1 MIAFTLENIAT
12 VTGGT
17 LHGADRLVD
26 GPVVTDSR
34 EAGPGSLYVARVG
47 EHADGHDFAPSAVEA
62 GAVGVLGSRAL
73 PGIPTVVVADVQQA
87 FADLARAVVDEAPRL
102 RIVGITGSSGKT
114 STKDLLAQVLA
125 PVGETVAPVGSYNSE
140 VGVPLT
146 VCRVT
151 SDTRFLVAEMGAT
164 NIGNITYLTRIAP
177 PSIGIVLNVG
187 TAHVGEFGSVEAIAQ
202 TKGELVEAL
211 PTSGLAVLNADD
223 PRVVAMSSR
232 SVARVVTVGRGEAAQ
247 VRAVDVVVDDQDRP
261 SFTITGLEG
270 VESLVESRPRRAHE
284 RGTTEA
290 RSRGKRHDGMRVH
303 LGLHGEHQ
311 IGNALAVAVA
321 ARELGVPPEQI
332 ATGLAGARPVSRWR
346 MEVHRLDRDVTLIN
360 DAYNAN
366 PDSMRAALAALQRMG
381 RGRRT
386 IAVLGEMR
394 ELGELSGQAHHDVG
408 AAAAEFDVGCVVAV
422 GAGAQPIAAAAQA
435 AGVAVE
441 RVADVDAAHRVVMQL
456 LAPGDVIL
464 FKSSRDSGLR
474 YLGDRITVEQ
484 GGFLQEDG
492 STHA

>member
-1 MIAFTLENIAT
+1 MIAITLHDIAAA
-12 VTGGT
+12 TGGI
-17 LHGADRLVD
+17 LHGDDRTVD

-34 EAGPGSLYVARVG
+34 EAAPGSLYVARVG
-47 EHADGHDFAPSAVEA
+47 EHADGHDFAASAVEA
-62 GAVGVLGSRAL
+62 GAVGVLGSRPL
-73 PGIPTVVVADVQQA
+73 PGIPTVVVDDVQQA
-87 FADLARAVVDEAPRL
+87 FADLARAIVDRAPAL

-151 SDTRFLVAEMGAT
+151 SQTRFLVAEMGAT
-164 NIGNITYLTRIAP
+164 NIGNITYLTHIAP

-202 TKGELVEAL
+202 TKGELVESL
-211 PTSGLAVLNADD
+211 PTTGLAVLNADD
-223 PRVVAMSSR
+223 LRVAAMVRR
-232 SVARVVTVGRGEAAQ
+232 SVARVVTVGRGADAQ
-247 VRAVDVVVDDQDRP
+247 VRAVDVALDEQDRA
-261 SFTITGLEG
+261 SFTITGLDG
-270 VESLVESRPRRAHE
+270 VDAL
-284 RGTTEA
+284 
-290 RSRGKRHDGMRVH
+290 RVQ

-321 ARELGVPPEQI
+321 ARELGVAPEQI
-332 ATGLAGARPVSRWR
+332 AAGLAGARPVSRWR
-346 MEVHRLDRDVTLIN
+346 MEVHQLPSGVTLIN

-366 PDSMRAALAALQRMG
+366 PDSMRAALHALQRMG
-381 RGRRT
+381 QGRGT
-386 IAVLGEMR
+386 IAVLGEML
-394 ELGELSGQAHHDVG
+394 ELGELSAQAHHDVG
-408 AAAAEFDVGCVVAV
+408 AAAAQLGIGTVVAV
-422 GAGAQPIAAAAQA
+422 GAGAEPIAAAAES
-435 AGVAVE
+435 AGVRVE
-441 RVADVDAAHRVVMQL
+441 RAADVEEAHRVVMQL
-456 LAPGDVIL
+456 LAPSDVIL

-484 GGFLQEDG
+484 GGFLSEDG

>member
-12 VTGGT
+12 VTDGT
-17 LHGADRLVD
+17 LHGVDRTVD

-34 EAGPGSLYVARVG
+34 EAAPGSLYVARVG
-47 EHADGHDFAPSAVEA
+47 EHADGHDFAPSAVAA

-87 FADLARAVVDEAPRL
+87 FAALARAVVDRAPQL

-223 PRVVAMSSR
+223 PRVLAMTSR
-232 SVARVVTVGRGEAAQ
+232 SVARVVTVGRGEDAQ
-247 VRAVDVVVDDQDRP
+247 VRAIDVALDEQDRP
-261 SFTITGLEG
+261 SFTIIGLDG
-270 VESLVESRPRRAHE
+270 VDALPVQ
-284 RGTTEA
+284 
-290 RSRGKRHDGMRVH
+290 

-321 ARELGVPPEQI
+321 ARELGVLPEQI
-332 ATGLAGARPVSRWR
+332 AGGLAGARPVSRWR
-346 MEVHRLDRDVTLIN
+346 MEVHQLDRDITLVN

-381 RGRRT
+381 QGRRT

-394 ELGELSGQAHHDVG
+394 ELGDLSEQAHHDMG
-408 AAAAEFDVGCVVAV
+408 AAAGEFGVDHVVVV
-422 GAGAQPIAAAAQA
+422 GAGAEPIAAAAQA

-441 RVADVDAAHRVVMQL
+441 RAADVEAAHRVVMRL

-464 FKSSRDSGLR
+464 LKSSRDSGLR

>member
-1 MIAFTLENIAT
+1 MIAFTLHEIAA
-12 VTGGT
+12 VTGGA
-17 LHGADRLVD
+17 LHGDDRVVD

-34 EAGPGSLYVARVG
+34 EAAPGSLYVARVG
-47 EHADGHDFAPSAVEA
+47 EHADGHDFAASAIEA
-62 GAVGVLGSRAL
+62 GAVGVLGSRPL

-87 FADLARAVVDEAPRL
+87 FGELARAVADRAPHL

-125 PVGETVAPVGSYNSE
+125 PLGETVAPVGSYNSE

-151 SDTRFLVAEMGAT
+151 TNTRFLVAEMGAT
-164 NIGNITYLTRIAP
+164 NLGNIAYLTQIAP

-211 PTSGLAVLNADD
+211 PESGLAVLNADD
-223 PRVVAMSSR
+223 PRVAAMQTR
-232 SVARVVTVGRGEAAQ
+232 TRARVVTVGRGEDAQ
-247 VRAVDVVVDDQDRP
+247 VRATDVVLDEQDRP
-261 SFTITGLEG
+261 SFTVRGLDG
-270 VESLVESRPRRAHE
+270 I
-284 RGTTEA
+284 EA
-290 RSRGKRHDGMRVH
+290 LPVR

-311 IGNALAVAVA
+311 VGNALAVAVA
-321 ARELGVPPEQI
+321 ARALGATGEQI

-346 MEVHRLDRDVTLIN
+346 MEVHQLPSGVTLIN

-366 PDSMRAALAALQRMG
+366 LDSMVAALRALQRIG

-394 ELGELSGQAHHDVG
+394 ELGDFSEQAHHEVG
-408 AAAAEFDVGCVVAV
+408 AAAAELGIGVVVAV
-422 GAGAQPIAAAAQA
+422 GTGAQPIAAAAEA
-435 AGVAVE
+435 AGVPVQRA
-441 RVADVDAAHRVVMQL
+441 ADVDEAHRVVVQL
-456 LAPGDVIL
+456 LAPSDVIL

-474 YLGDRITVEQ
+474 FLGDRITLEQ
-484 GGFLQEDG
+484 GGYLQEHG
-492 STHA
+492 PTHA

>member
-1 MIAFTLENIAT
+1 MITITLNEIAA

-17 LHGADRLVD
+17 LHGDDRAVD

-34 EAGPGSLYVARVG
+34 EAAPGGLYVARIG

-73 PGIPTVVVADVQQA
+73 PGIPTVVVDDVQQA
-87 FADLARAVVDEAPRL
+87 FADLARAVVDRAPVL

-125 PVGETVAPVGSYNSE
+125 PAGETVAPVGSYNSE

-164 NIGNITYLTRIAP
+164 NIGNIAYLTRIAP

-202 TKGELVEAL
+202 TKGELIEAL
-211 PTSGLAVLNADD
+211 PTTGLAVLNADD
-223 PRVVAMSSR
+223 PRVAAMARR
-232 SVARVVTVGRGEAAQ
+232 SVARVVTVGRGEDAQ
-247 VRAVDVVVDDQDRP
+247 VRAVDVVLDDQGRA
-261 SFTITGLEG
+261 SFTITGLDG
-270 VESLVESRPRRAHE
+270 VEALPVR
-284 RGTTEA
+284 
-290 RSRGKRHDGMRVH
+290 

-311 IGNALAVAVA
+311 VGNALAVAVA
-321 ARELGVPPEQI
+321 ARELGI
-332 ATGLAGARPVSRWR
+332 APARIAAGLAGARPISRWR
-346 MEVHRLDRDVTLIN
+346 MEVHQLPDGTTLIN

-366 PDSMRAALAALQRMG
+366 PDSMRAALGALRRMG

-386 IAVLGEMR
+386 IAVLGEML
-394 ELGELSGQAHHDVG
+394 ELGELSERAHRGVG
-408 AAAAEFDVGCVVAV
+408 ASAAELGVDVVLAV
-422 GAGAQPIAAAAQA
+422 GEGAEPIASAAQEG
-435 AGVAVE
+435 GVAVE
-441 RVADVDAAHRVVMQL
+441 RVTNVEEAHRVLMQL
-456 LAPGDVIL
+456 LAPSDVIL

-492 STHA
+492 PTHA

>member
-17 LHGADRLVD
+17 LHGDDQLVD

-34 EAGPGSLYVARVG
+34 EAAPGSLYVARVG
-47 EHADGHDFAPSAVEA
+47 EHADGHDFAPSAIDN

-87 FADLARAVVDEAPRL
+87 FADLARAVVDKAPRL

-211 PTSGLAVLNADD
+211 PTAGLAVLNADD
-223 PRVVAMSSR
+223 PRVVAMAGR
-232 SVARVVTVGRGEAAQ
+232 SVARVVTVGRGDDAQ
-247 VRAVDVVVDDQDRP
+247 VRAVDVVLDEQDRP
-261 SFTITGLEG
+261 SFVITGLDG
-270 VESLVESRPRRAHE
+270 VDRLP
-284 RGTTEA
+284 
-290 RSRGKRHDGMRVH
+290 VH

-321 ARELGVPPEQI
+321 ARELGIAPEQI
-332 ATGLAGARPVSRWR
+332 AAGLAGARPVSRWR
-346 MEVHRLDRDVTLIN
+346 MEVHQLDRGVTLVN

-381 RGRRT
+381 QGRRT

-394 ELGELSGQAHHDVG
+394 ELGELSRQAHHDVG
-408 AAAAEFDVGCVVAV
+408 ATAAEFDIGVVMAV
-422 GAGAQPIAAAAQA
+422 GAGAEPIAAAAEA
-435 AGVAVE
+435 AGVHVE
-441 RVADVDAAHRVVMQL
+441 RADDVEEAHRMVMQL

-464 FKSSRDSGLR
+464 LKSSRDSGLR

-484 GGFLQEDG
+484 GGFLSEDG
-492 STHA
+492 SKHA